1 MPEEPEIDSDSV
13 RESIHERHA
22 APPLVKRIALTTAL
36 LAALGAVAALKSG
49 TSVNRALVLKTEAG
63 RFQAEASDQW
73 TYYQAKGLKA
83 QVQDASRT
91 AWLAAGKTPPAELD
105 AAIKQY
111 GVEQKDIEK
120 AAREKEQARD
130 EASREAD
137 ELLERHHRFA
147 NSVAFIQVAIAL
159 GAVAALSQ
167 ARSVWYGSLGIGAIG
182 AAMFFV
188 NLFT

>member
-1 MPEEPEIDSDSV
+1 L
-13 RESIHERHA
+13 RF
-22 APPLVKRIALTTAL
+22 ALNDGGRTA
-36 LAALGAVAALKSG
+36 SR
-49 TSVNRALVLKTEAG
+49 S
-63 RFQAEASDQW
+63 
-73 TYYQAKGLKA
+73 YQAKGIKA

-130 EASREAD
+130 EASHEAD
-137 ELLERHHRFA
+137 ELLERHHHFA

-167 ARSVWYGSLGIGAIG
+167 ARSVWYGSLAIGAIG
-182 AAMFFV
+182 AVMFFV